1 MKLSEF
7 RTQLLDH
14 AHHALTFVLPG
25 GNPIPA
31 HFHITEAG
39 RVDKSFIDCG
49 GTIRTIATCSL
60 QAWVADD
67 TEHRFFPGKLAGVL
81 DHAAPLFRGDDLA
94 VEIEY
99 EDGLISQFPVLDAV
113 AEGDTL
119 RFHLGTKHTDCLAK
133 DLCLPPPVGAAASDC
148 GCGPSGCC

>member
-7 RTQLLDH
+7 RAQLL
-14 AHHALTFVLPG
+14 AHPNHILTFALPDG
-25 GNPIPA
+25 GLIPA

-49 GTIRTIATCSL
+49 STIRTIASCSL

-67 TEHRFFPGKLAGVL
+67 TEHRFSPGKLAGVL
-81 DHAAPLFRGDDLA
+81 HVAAPLFRGDDLD

-99 EDGLISQFPVLDAV
+99 EDGFISQFPVLA
-113 AEGDTL
+113 ATTEGRAL
-119 RFHLGTKHTDCLAK
+119 IFQLGLKHTDCLAK
-133 DLCLPPPVGAAASDC
+133 DTCLPKTDAEACC
-148 GCGPSGCC
+148 GTTGCC